1 VTNATHPSAVGPIR
15 RETTLGFLL
24 TSRVLRGVAAG
35 LVNIGFPYLLLT
47 QLHSGAFL
55 LGILYATGSLSTAG
69 LSYAVSRYGSRRALR
84 PAFLLSLA
92 LLPVAC
98 ALLVWNP
105 DLLAAALA
113 SVIGGFSATGSLAG
127 GGVGGV
133 AFPLQ
138 TTILSDLVAPADRT
152 RWFSYFTFIASIAAA
167 GGSLWAGFIDLPTLF
182 LIALAV
188 SIVSVG
194 VSIPI
199 PIRPVER
206 GRKPSA
212 RSREVIR
219 RFTWTGVLN
228 GFSQGLLTPFLI
240 PFFVIVFAIPRSE
253 MAVYSTI
260 SSLIG
265 TFALLAAPALERRW
279 GFVRAIVGTRL
290 VAAVLAAVMPFTPL
304 VAALGIYFALPGLRV
319 AALPAQ
325 TSALM
330 GRLPHADRSEGAGTN
345 QAARVGAASGATA
358 AAGYGLE
365 NVAAAVP
372 FLGYAAALVAN
383 AYLYLHF
390 FGWDG
395 ERLPALSE
403 GPEPTIR

>member
-1 VTNATHPSAVGPIR
+1 MTNATHPSAVGPIR
-15 RETTLGFLL
+15 RETALGFLL

-228 GFSQGLLTPFLI
+228 GF
-240 PFFVIVFAIPRSE
+240 
-253 MAVYSTI
+253 
-260 SSLIG
+260 
-265 TFALLAAPALERRW
+265 
-279 GFVRAIVGTRL
+279 
-290 VAAVLAAVMPFTPL
+290 
-304 VAALGIYFALPGLRV
+304 
-319 AALPAQ
+319 
-325 TSALM
+325 
-330 GRLPHADRSEGAGTN
+330 
-345 QAARVGAASGATA
+345 
-358 AAGYGLE
+358 
-365 NVAAAVP
+365 
-372 FLGYAAALVAN
+372 
-383 AYLYLHF
+383 
-390 FGWDG
+390 
-395 ERLPALSE
+395 
-403 GPEPTIR
+403 

>member
-1 VTNATHPSAVGPIR
+1 MLSTTTPPPAPRRRSAP
-15 RETTLGFLL
+15 LGLLL
-24 TSRVLRGVAAG
+24 TSRILRGVSAG

-47 QLHSGAFL
+47 ELHSGAFL
-55 LGILYATGSLSTAG
+55 LGVLYATGSLSTAM
-69 LSYAVSRYGSRRALR
+69 LSYLVSRYGSRQALR
-84 PAFLLSLA
+84 PAFLLSLT

-98 ALLVWNP
+98 ALLVVSPSLW
-105 DLLAAALA
+105 AAALA

-138 TTILSDLVAPADRT
+138 TAILSDLVDPVDRT
-152 RWFSYFTFIASIAAA
+152 RWFSYFTFIASLAAA
-167 GGSLWAGFIDLPTLF
+167 GGSLLAGFINLPTLF
-182 LIALAV
+182 LFALVV
-188 SIVSVG
+188 SLVSVV
-194 VSIPI
+194 VSVPI

-206 GRKPSA
+206 GRRPSA

-240 PFFVIVFAIPRSE
+240 PFFVIVFAVPRSE
-253 MAVYSTI
+253 MAVYSTV

-265 TFALLAAPALERRW
+265 TVAILAAPALERRW
-279 GFVRAIVGTRL
+279 GFVRAIVSTRL
-290 VAAVLAAVMPFTPL
+290 VAAVLAAAMPFTPFL
-304 VAALGIYFALPGLRV
+304 AALGIYFALPGLRV

-325 TSALM
+325 TSAMM

-358 AAGYGLE
+358 IAGYGLE
-365 NVAAAVP
+365 NVAVAVP
-372 FLGYAAALVAN
+372 FFGYAAALVTN
-383 AYLYLHF
+383 TYLYLHF

-395 ERLPALSE
+395 ERLPALREPSE
-403 GPEPTIR
+403 GSSP

>member
-1 VTNATHPSAVGPIR
+1 
-15 RETTLGFLL
+15 
-24 TSRVLRGVAAG
+24 
-35 LVNIGFPYLLLT
+35 
-47 QLHSGAFL
+47 
-55 LGILYATGSLSTAG
+55 
-69 LSYAVSRYGSRRALR
+69 
-84 PAFLLSLA
+84 
-92 LLPVAC
+92 
-98 ALLVWNP
+98 
-105 DLLAAALA
+105 
-113 SVIGGFSATGSLAG
+113 
-127 GGVGGV
+127 
-133 AFPLQ
+133 
-138 TTILSDLVAPADRT
+138 
-152 RWFSYFTFIASIAAA
+152 
-167 GGSLWAGFIDLPTLF
+167 F
-182 LIALAV
+182 LIALVV
-188 SIVSVG
+188 STVSVL

-206 GRKPSA
+206 GRQPSA

-240 PFFVIVFAIPRSE
+240 PFFVVVFALPRSE

-290 VAAVLAAVMPFTPL
+290 VAAALAALMPFSPL
-304 VAALGIYFALPGLRV
+304 AAALGIYFALPGLRV

-358 AAGYGLE
+358 AAGYG
-365 NVAAAVP
+365 
-372 FLGYAAALVAN
+372 
-383 AYLYLHF
+383 
-390 FGWDG
+390 
-395 ERLPALSE
+395 
-403 GPEPTIR
+403 